1 MNNRFTPAHSSISV
15 ILFTIASGAR
25 FSEIIGLTWDCIDF
39 AKKTIKINK
48 TWDYKNT
55 NAFSNTKNYSSNRI
69 ITIDDKTL
77 SMLNKIKVYQSAE
90 KLKDSTFNKNKLVF
104 ISTNNVTPSNN
115 AINKS
120 LKRYCTKLGINK
132 DISVHGLRH
141 THATLLLYNDCN
153 IKYLSK
159 RLGHNTIVT
168 TLETYSHV
176 IDEME
181 QKESYKVNEL
191 MNKINET

>member
-1 MNNRFTPAHSSISV
+1 M
-15 ILFTIASGAR
+15 
-25 FSEIIGLTWDCIDF
+25 TWDCIDF
-39 AKKTIKINK
+39 VQKTIKINK

-55 NAFSNTKNYSSNRI
+55 NALSNTKNYSSNRI
-69 ITIDDKTL
+69 ITIDDKTH
-77 SMLNKIKVYQSAE
+77 SMLNKIKVYQLAE
-90 KLKDSTFNKNKLVF
+90 ELKDSTFNKNKLVF
-104 ISTNNVTPSNN
+104 ISTNNVPPSNN

-120 LKRYCTKLGINK
+120 LKRYFTKLGINK
-132 DISVHGLRH
+132 DISVNGLRH

-159 RLGHNTIVT
+159 RLGHNTILT
-168 TLETYSHV
+168 TLKTYSHV

>member
-1 MNNRFTPAHSSISV
+1 MNLRKHMRRKLQESV
-15 ILFTIASGAR
+15 TS
-25 FSEIIGLTWDCIDF
+25 C
-39 AKKTIKINK
+39 
-48 TWDYKNT
+48 
-55 NAFSNTKNYSSNRI
+55 
-69 ITIDDKTL
+69 
-77 SMLNKIKVYQSAE
+77 
-90 KLKDSTFNKNKLVF
+90 KDSSFNKNKLVF
-104 ISTNNVTPSNN
+104 ISTNNVPPSNN

-120 LKRYCTKLGINK
+120 LKRYFIKLGIKN

-153 IKYLSK
+153 IKYLYK

-191 MNKINET
+191 MNKINEI

>member
-1 MNNRFTPAHSSISV
+1 
-15 ILFTIASGAR
+15 
-25 FSEIIGLTWDCIDF
+25 
-39 AKKTIKINK
+39 
-48 TWDYKNT
+48 
-55 NAFSNTKNYSSNRI
+55 
-69 ITIDDKTL
+69 
-77 SMLNKIKVYQSAE
+77 

-104 ISTNNVTPSNN
+104 INGNCFPPSNN

-120 LKRYCTKLGINK
+120 LKRYCKKLGFNK
-132 DISVHGLRH
+132 DISIHGLRH

-181 QKESYKVNEL
+181 QKESYKISEL
-191 MNKINET
+191 MNKINEI

>member
-1 MNNRFTPAHSSISV
+1 
-15 ILFTIASGAR
+15 
-25 FSEIIGLTWDCIDF
+25 
-39 AKKTIKINK
+39 
-48 TWDYKNT
+48 
-55 NAFSNTKNYSSNRI
+55 
-69 ITIDDKTL
+69 
-77 SMLNKIKVYQSAE
+77 
-90 KLKDSTFNKNKLVF
+90 
-104 ISTNNVTPSNN
+104 NN

-120 LKRYCTKLGINK
+120 LKRYCKKLGFNK
-132 DISVHGLRH
+132 DISIHGLRH

-181 QKESYKVNEL
+181 QKESYKISEL
-191 MNKINET
+191 MNKINEI